1 MVSVGRHKNITLLA
15 YSEVESVTG
24 YVGKFNVTIRHKPR
38 FIDENLC
45 TGCGQCADVCPIEK
59 INPFDNGISLRKA
72 AYRNSPHAVPGSF
85 TIQKSGMAPCR
96 DACPTD
102 QRAMGYI
109 TLVRQKRYADAY
121 WAIRR
126 ENPFPS
132 VCGRVCNHPCEQ
144 ACSRGVVD
152 DHVNIMGI
160 KRFVADWAFENRD
173 ELSNMVDKSI
183 VGTPFSK
190 SPPPSGVKIAVIGAG
205 PAGLTAAL
213 DLVRLGHSVK
223 VFDALPVAGGMIRV
237 GIPPH
242 RMPYGRLEWE
252 IQQIIDEGVEIQL
265 NTWIDDIPGLLN
277 QGFAAVLIATGA
289 HQAYKLPIRNSN
301 HPDNW
306 LSLDLIKKACLGEV
320 LDLSSREIIVLGAG
334 DVAMD
339 SARVAVRMGSP
350 QVKIV
355 CRGMRASFNEI
366 TEAEEEGVEIL
377 SGKTFQQII
386 VEDERIIGIECL
398 KADVGEVVDGKRKF
412 KEIPGSEHFVPGD
425 LIIWALGQRPD
436 FTFLPWDGSINTRY
450 PVGIQ
455 ADEEMM
461 TTMPGVFT
469 AGDVRRG
476 TTFFVVDAVAEGH
489 HAARCID
496 RYIRE
501 DEGVQEPERIHVAGL
516 DKDQAASAVNNGFA
530 SNKARI
536 PISTLSPVERINN
549 FREVELALSEDQ
561 VLQETNRC
569 LQCGICSE
577 CLECVGVCD
586 RGAIDHNMLETLETV
601 EVGTIVIATGFKD
614 FDPSVG
620 PEFGYGIYPNIITAM
635 EFERMINPSG
645 PTNGVVLLQNG
656 EAPESVAIIHCVG
669 SRDENYHDYCSRACC
684 MYSLKIAQLVK
695 DYLKAEVFEIYRDMR
710 TFGKDYEEF
719 FNRTRKK
726 GVHFYHGR
734 LDGIEEK
741 NGKLNVFWNEN
752 FYNQPDTVSVDMVI
766 LAAGFEPQEDAAT
779 VAGKFGIS
787 RSADGFFLEKH
798 PKLGPV
804 ETAVD
809 GVFLAGAC
817 QAPKDI
823 PDSVAQAGGA
833 AAVALS
839 LMDQGKIGLDPSI
852 AVVNQT
858 QCGGCGLCVEAC
870 PYGSIRL
877 VKSAE
882 VNPFLC
888 KGCGTCTAVCPSKA
902 VSLLHFNDRQLVAEV
917 IGSLEKISIN

>member
-45 TGCGQCADVCPIEK
+45 TGCGQCADVCPIET

-152 DHVNIMGI
+152 DPVNIMGI